1 MEKKSTLKPKSRII
15 QNRTGL
21 ENQINTFFDENIVW
35 HPLSSMLLKDLY
47 DVYVFSFKLSTVA
60 SRLSF
65 QILFEELLEIK
76 AKKKGYYYEKTKSA
90 KGICFKGLGLQNSNT
105 NDPQKL
111 IDELKT
117 KILELENNYV

>member
-35 HPLSSMLLKDLY
+35 HPLSSMLLKELY
-47 DVYVFSFKLSTVA
+47 DVYVTSFKFSTVA

-65 QILFEELLEIK
+65 QILFEELLERK
-76 AKKKGYYYEKTKSA
+76 AKKNNQYYEKTKSA
-90 KGICFKGLGLQNSNT
+90 KGICFKGFGLQSSTT
-105 NDPQKL
+105 NDPEKL
-111 IDELKT
+111 IAELKS
-117 KILELENNYV
+117 KLLQLENFK